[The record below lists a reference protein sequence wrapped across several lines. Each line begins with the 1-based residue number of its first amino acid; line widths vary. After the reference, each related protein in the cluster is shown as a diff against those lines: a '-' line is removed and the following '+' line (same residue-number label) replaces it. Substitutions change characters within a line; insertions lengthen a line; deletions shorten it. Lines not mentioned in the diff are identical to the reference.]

1 MDLVL
6 VSHRSCDIRRSL
18 IFKESSIKRLAH
30 VVLCALFSSTLI
42 APVSHAAS
50 NTALLTIC
58 TSLRTGYQLL
68 SQTGKC
74 NEKIYEKSTWYV
86 AGKAPSGTPGS
97 KTVSITVCTSKS
109 RSNLQTLLSKGRSCN
124 RNTQTQSIWQRPLGP
139 PVSPSIR
146 SVAMGLL
153 GTATLN
159 IAAPTEDGGARITSY
174 LVTSSPAAIAAT
186 DTTTPTEDGGDRITS
201 YLVISNPEAIAATY
215 TPAQIKAAKIKGLT
229 PGVTYSF
236 AVVAIN
242 SRGSSPSSIA
252 SAPTLAPNIPNA
264 PSITKVIAT
273 GTESAQLS
281 FTAPLGN
288 GGLLITSYVATS
300 SPGNLQRTVH
310 QSAGG
315 KIDITNLSHST
326 TYTFT
331 LTAINAAGSSSASA
345 ISASITTASITTAT
359 PSASPAPSVPAPSAP
374 TPSASPS
381 SSAPAL
387 AAPAF
392 TLSAS
397 SENCTVNT
405 AATGF
410 TISSTG
416 GAIASFA
423 ISATPAG
430 MSFST
435 STGALSGTPTSVAG
449 ATAYTITVTNAS
461 GSATA
466 TFTLT
471 VSPGAAT
478 KAMMTTQPEGAMS
491 GSTFTTQPV
500 VRVTDSSGNT
510 VTTSTA
516 VVTVTKASG
525 SGTLSGTLT
534 ATAVAGIATFTNLVI
549 TGTGDHVLTF
559 TPDSLTAVN
568 SETLTVGLP
577 AQATLSITSLTTN
590 TKTHPYSQALSI
602 TTSGGSGAGATTFA
616 IASGGTATGCTFSNS
631 TATATITAT
640 TVGTCLI
647 QATKAA
653 DATYSSA
660 TSATATFT
668 CQFGAASAAAITTQ
682 PAGAVNG
689 SAFTTQP
696 VVRVTDSGGNTITSF
711 TGNVVAS
718 IASGSGTLSGTT
730 TVAAVAGVATFTN
743 LVITGADAFTLT
755 FTPASLTAVTSSTLT
770 IVAAK
775 VAITRASVGTAH
787 HSAFTTQPQIT
798 IQDSS
803 NNTVTSS
810 SAVVTA
816 TVSAGGTLVGT
827 TTATASSG
835 VATFTNL
842 GIEGIIGTTYT
853 ITYTALGLTVATAT
867 VTLTRT
873 TYNGTFVGQVGDIG
887 GGGGIIFYVSSGT
900 FTSTGSTCNT
910 ACKYLEAAPTSGTN
924 AWTDAKYAWSGNTSV
939 QIGATVEGTAIGTGY
954 ANTLAIVGQADGGDT
969 AGRAGTISR
978 AYRGPNNMSDWFLPS
993 KDELNQMCKWARGQA
1008 WTSDITLCNST
1019 GAINS
1024 GSGAAG
1030 FYYDFYRSSS
1040 EDHAMSGSLSQD
1052 FFSGQDMANRSKSST
1067 WYVRP
1072 VRAFSELTAISV
1084 AAIAGVTVPV
1094 AGATPVSTTT
1104 AGTGYTGAVTWS
1116 GSPGTF
1122 AVTTAYT
1129 ATITLTPT
1137 SGYTLT
1143 GVTANLFTVAGA
1155 TSATN
1160 SANAGVITAAFPAT
1174 TTVPAAKVAITRASI
1189 GTAHGS
1195 AFTTQPQITIQYSNG
1210 DTFTSSSAVVTATV
1224 SAGGTLVGTTTAT
1237 ASSGVGVATFTNLGV
1252 DGNIGTTYT
1261 ITYTAEGLAVA
1272 TATVTLTST
1281 TCDGNTFTCQVGD
1294 TGPGGGKIFYVSSGT
1309 FTSTGSTCNSAC
1321 KYLEAAPT
1329 SGTNAWTDA
1338 AYAWSGNTSVQIGAT
1353 VEGTAIGTGY
1363 ANTLAIVGQ
1372 ASGGGTAGFAG
1383 TISQAY
1389 RGPNNMSDWF
1399 LPSKDELNQMCKW
1412 QKGIYG
1418 VNLTTLTTVCAGG
1431 TSNTGSG
1438 AAGFAGSSYYRSSS
1452 EFSAAYAWR
1461 QDFLDGSQ
1469 NSHNKSNNY
1478 YLVRPVRA
1486 F

>member
-186 DTTTPTEDGGDRITS
+186 DTPTPTEDGGDRITS

-252 SAPTLAPNIPNA
+252 SAPTLAPNIPSA

-668 CQFGAASAAAITTQ
+668 FQFGAASAAAITTQ

-1338 AYAWSGNTSVQIGAT
+1338 AYAWSGNTTDLIGAT
-1353 VEGTAIGTGY
+1353 AQGTAIGTGY